1 MLNSSLLHANQ
12 EFSSPVIEGNCSFHI
27 IDNTL
32 YLNVDKVLNNR
43 PLGDVSG
50 TLAVE
55 LWGLRQPYSGGEFDG
70 VALAGAHIGEIFGQH
85 FLGGNTFEV
94 PFSEPPVGTWHLTL
108 MLREW
113 TNSGFVTRDHIN
125 FPVPYVVNWVP
136 ELVHKSQGKILNLP
150 VDREPKLTNAEKGI
164 MSRENTPEEKIHSP
178 KPADKDILIPKTP
191 AGEKAL
197 KLEPTET
204 ASTKTPAADATPA
217 ITVPAEKAPTEKT
230 PTNTSPAKTIPTETK
245 PAPQVKS
252 SPIIKP
258 KKLKKTAKAKAI
270 ELVNVNSATLAEV
283 QSLKGVS
290 AALAKE
296 IIARRPYKETGD
308 LLKVKGMGAKLLEK
322 LRTSI
327 TL

>member
-12 EFSSPVIEGNCSFHI
+12 EFSSPIIEGNCSFHI

-150 VDREPKLTNAEKGI
+150 VDREPKLTDAEKGI
-164 MSRENTPEEKIHSP
+164 MLRENAQEEKIISP
-178 KPADKDILIPKTP
+178 TPADEEALTPKTTT
-191 AGEKAL
+191 GEKTE
-197 KLEPTET
+197 KLEPAET
-204 ASTKTPAADATPA
+204 ASIKTPTADATQA
-217 ITVPAEKAPTEKT
+217 KTAPAEKSPSDTA
-230 PTNTSPAKTIPTETK
+230 PAKTTSTETT
-245 PAPQVKS
+245 PASQVKP
-252 SPIIKP
+252 SPIGAP
-258 KKLKKTAKAKAI
+258 KKLKKVAKAKAI
-270 ELVNVNSATLAEV
+270 ELVNVNSASLAEL
-283 QSLKGVS
+283 QNLKGVS
-290 AALAKE
+290 TALAKE

-327 TL
+327 TI

>member
-12 EFSSPVIEGNCSFHI
+12 EFSSPIIEGNCSFHI

-136 ELVHKSQGKILNLP
+136 ELVHKSQGKIINLP
-150 VDREPKLTNAEKGI
+150 VDREAKPANVEKEI
-164 MSRENTPEEKIHSP
+164 TLRENAQEEKIISP
-178 KPADKDILIPKTP
+178 TPADEEALTPKTT
-191 AGEKAL
+191 AGEKTE
-197 KLEPTET
+197 KLEPAET
-204 ASTKTPAADATPA
+204 ASIKIPTAHATQAKTA
-217 ITVPAEKAPTEKT
+217 PAEKSPSDTA
-230 PTNTSPAKTIPTETK
+230 PAKTTSTETK
-245 PAPQVKS
+245 PAPQVNS